1 MGKLDLLMGGHGQRE
16 FGHKEHHVYTPD
28 TK

>member
-1 MGKLDLLMGGHGQRE
+1 MGKLDLLMGIHGQRE
-16 FGHKEHHVYTPD
+16 FGHKEHHGYTTD